1 MPRQQPTRLAPAV
14 VVAGA
19 AVVAVC
25 AIAFGIGVHA
35 AVGDHDGPGVLLAH
49 PGIAPA
55 EPGVDDGTDG
65 TLADGGDAA
74 GAGSAESAADPPP
87 SPAPAPTVPPT
98 RAPAPSPSPGTPT
111 PTHPPVSQ
119 DPADPM
125 SPRYNP
131 YTTPGDPAFVTDEA
145 KRAWLGRQA
154 AVRQCMARAGF
165 SYLEWQWWFG
175 GSPLPPNLDAAGEA
189 AWMTALRGDGA
200 ETGAGGGTAGGCEA
214 EAAQAADAAE
224 AAGTPLDAAI
234 PPAPDGPT
242 PREHWLEFQDAVRT
256 CMADAGYEYRYWE
269 YWNPAYP
276 AQGGSPALPDGLD
289 DAQRAAWNAAA
300 FGDPAG
306 GDGST
311 ASGGCWVAG
320 AEASAWRE
328 WG

>member
-1 MPRQQPTRLAPAV
+1 MLRPHRPRTTTSAV
-14 VVAGA
+14 AVAGA

-49 PGIAPA
+49 PGIAPSDPA
-55 EPGVDDGTDG
+55 VDGSG
-65 TLADGGDAA
+65 GSLADGR
-74 GAGSAESAADPPP
+74 GSADDAGDDERPIDG
-87 SPAPAPTVPPT
+87 SPAPTPAPTPVPGPT
-98 RAPAPSPSPGTPT
+98 PAPTPDAGTPA
-111 PTHPPVSQ
+111 PTHPRVST
-119 DPADPM
+119 DPTDPM

-131 YTTPGDPAFVTDEA
+131 YVTPGDPAFVTDEA

-154 AVRQCMARAGF
+154 VVRACMAEAGF

-189 AWMTALRGDGA
+189 AWMAALRGSGGA
-200 ETGAGGGTAGGCEA
+200 DASTGGCEA
-214 EAAQAADAAE
+214 VAAQAAEEAD
-224 AAGTPLDAAI
+224 AAGTPLDAPI

-242 PREHWLEFQDAVRT
+242 QREHWLEFQDAVRT
-256 CMADAGYEYRYWE
+256 CMSDAGYEYRYWE

-276 AQGGSPALPDGLD
+276 ATGGSPAMPTGLD
-289 DAQRAAWNAAA
+289 DAQRAAWNTAA
-300 FGDPAG
+300 FGDAAG

-311 ASGGCWVAG
+311 ASGGCWTVG
-320 AEASAWRE
+320 AQQAAWRE